1 MLCISH
7 FRSGRIKTAHR
18 WKLLMYSVWKLFF
31 TRHNFSIISKQWNY
45 IKYHCFRWTL
55 YPPDYATFS
64 KQVNDEASQIWCTFL
79 LKGPAKSLVLCS
91 EEKTVFYKYLY
102 WEVHKVSWKQDKQ
115 FGERQYQGNNKLKL
129 KLKCNTQMCTLFTM
143 YSPYM
148 RRD

>member
-1 MLCISH
+1 M
-7 FRSGRIKTAHR
+7 
-18 WKLLMYSVWKLFF
+18 
-31 TRHNFSIISKQWNY
+31 ISKQWNY

-129 KLKCNTQMCTLFTM
+129 KLKLKLKCNTQMCTLFTT

-148 RRD
+148 RRGLNPFVSICVEQFRWNKERISAVQTCCKIFP